1 MNLRRRSATLSVME
15 RSDDSN
21 ATRALADELVA
32 VRCQLGERAAFDL
45 LLERWHAPLSAYVA
59 RLAGDDEAAREVV
72 QDTWVRVLRGIG
84 RLSDPAKIGTW
95 LFGIA
100 RRALMDRLRTQ
111 YGEPA
116 RSSVEVEALVAD
128 EDDAAAERELDL
140 RDDVA
145 ALRAELAELP
155 FVERE
160 VLTLFY
166 LGELSLTEVA
176 AVLEVPQGTVK
187 SRLFRARRMLARA
200 LDRRVL
206 AQGRN
211 PTVGDTR

>member
-1 MNLRRRSATLSVME
+1 MGRGDESSAV
-15 RSDDSN
+15 
-21 ATRALADELVA
+21 RALADELVA

-45 LLERWHAPLSAYVA
+45 LLERWHGPLAAYVA

-72 QDTWVRVLRGIG
+72 QDIWVRVLRGIG
-84 RLSDPAKIGTW
+84 RLSDPAKIGAW

-100 RRALMDRLRTQ
+100 RRALMDRLRAQ
-111 YGEPA
+111 YGALPISGA
-116 RSSVEVEALVAD
+116 EVDSLAAD
-128 EDDAAAERELDL
+128 EDEHGVARELDA

-155 FVERE
+155 FAERE

-166 LGELSLTEVA
+166 LGELPLAEVA

-200 LDRRVL
+200 LERGAS
-206 AQGRN
+206 AQGARGI
-211 PTVGDTR
+211 TGDYR